1 MKVFIQGLRD
11 GEYPVEIESKVEN
24 IPELPEE
31 LIGIV
36 RLVGT
41 MKILHKRYT
50 IQAQIL
56 SRAKFICDIS
66 LEDFEEDLSCD
77 FSISLVAN
85 NLLAAE
91 NKDRADDEASEKYIY
106 EDEKHIDLTSEIREE
121 LIVNL
126 PLKRV
131 APKYREKSFEDI
143 YPQFAEKKKAKTKKN
158 PEIDD
163 RWSALK
169 NLKFN

>member
-1 MKVFIQGLRD
+1 MKIFIQGLRD

-31 LIGIV
+31 LIGVV
-36 RLVGT
+36 RLIGT

-50 IQAQIL
+50 IQAKIL

-66 LEDFEEDLSCD
+66 LEDFEEDLECD
-77 FSISLVAN
+77 FSISLVASN
-85 NLLAAE
+85 VLATDK
-91 NKDRADDEASEKYIY
+91 KDRDDSESSENFIFEDEKYIT
-106 EDEKHIDLTSEIREE
+106 LTSEIREE

-131 APKYREKSFEDI
+131 APKYREKSLEDI
-143 YPQFAEKKKAKTKKN
+143 YPQFVEKIKEKTKKDS
-158 PEIDD
+158 EFDD
-163 RWSALK
+163 RWSSLK